1 MINLELYRIFIIVA
15 EEKNLTKAS
24 NILHISQPAV
34 SKHIKNLENQFNVK
48 LFNRSKYG
56 MFLTDNGKKLYLQIN
71 DSIKTLN
78 KADFLFNVDR
88 DINLGIHINMP
99 NNIYSNQISKFY
111 EQNKNSTINILK
123 LITENM
129 FFMLEKQQLDLV
141 ISKKFSENLYNSNLI
156 KYINLGFLHDVF
168 VVRNNSKYN
177 NTLFSKKDLK
187 KEKIYTLRNISG
199 TTINLL
205 NSLEISNESL
215 NVKNITYSTLLELLK
230 SEDIIAV
237 LTKEYIKNELETNKL
252 NILKTDF
259 ELDSIEFGF
268 YYNVKNR
275 FKELQMLISILKSD
289 I

>member
-34 SKHIKNLENQFNVK
+34 TKHIKNLENQLNVK